1 MGQVTIK
8 VPEDVDKKV
17 AELIFELGLSVLK
30 RDFHKR
36 AEILAYFEARGWNF

>member
-8 VPEDVDKKV
+8 VPGNIDKKV
-17 AELIFELGLSVLK
+17 AELIFNLGLAVLK

-36 AEILAYFEARGWNF
+36 AEILAYFEAKGWSF